1 MAPAWLIRGQARKA
15 SKPMDIGLVKF
26 IKADQSVGLTHLEDD
41 IPKLL
46 NLRLK
51 NNAKIRNLIAL
62 ENFAPAMIDDR

>member
-26 IKADQSVGLTHLEDD
+26 IKVDQSVGLTHLEDD

-46 NLRLK
+46 NLRRK

-62 ENFAPAMIDDR
+62 ENFAPVMIDDR